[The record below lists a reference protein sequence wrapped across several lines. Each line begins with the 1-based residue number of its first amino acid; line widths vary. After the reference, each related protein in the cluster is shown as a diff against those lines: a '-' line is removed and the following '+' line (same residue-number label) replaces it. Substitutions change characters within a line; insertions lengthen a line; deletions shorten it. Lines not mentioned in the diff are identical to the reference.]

1 MVRNSKALLSHEIL
15 NKLFDLFFEVV
26 GKKASKDEF
35 KKTMVDLL
43 TPAERIMLAKRVAIV
58 YLLLQKIDYRNICEV
73 LKVSATTV
81 AKYTLLIE
89 KSEGLVPT
97 FKKIIKVESVGI
109 FLYELFNA
117 LFPPGSYGT
126 NWKSAWQRK
135 IDLERKKTFGL

>member
-1 MVRNSKALLSHEIL
+1 MVRNSKALLSHDVL

-26 GKKASKDEF
+26 GKKAQKDEF

-58 YLLLQKIDYRNICEV
+58 YLLLQKIDYRNICQV

-81 AKYTLLIE
+81 AKYALLIE

-97 FKKIIKVESVGI
+97 FNKILKVESIGI
-109 FLYELFNA
+109 VLFELFNA
-117 LFPPGSYGT
+117 LFPPGMYGT
-126 NWKSAWQRK
+126 NWKAAWGRK
-135 IDLERKKTFGL
+135 IALERKKTFGL